1 MRLGVL
7 RSPEEPPRQNDS
19 GMRQVEVA
27 LFSPSFDRGG
37 VERMLVQLAR
47 GLADLGHRVDL
58 VVRRRKGELLAGL
71 PEAVRVVELDT
82 IERDT
87 LRAAVAYLRASVPPV
102 LVSSKPEN
110 NALAVAARL
119 RAGVHTRVFIRAA
132 SAESARSA
140 GQFFLTRW
148 RLFRTMR
155 RVFRQ
160 ADGIIAVSR
169 DLAADV
175 ASITGIPVQAIQV
188 AHNPVVTPEMF
199 ELARAP
205 LDHPWVVVG
214 SPPLILG
221 IGRLGRVKNFALLVR
236 AFARVRREQPCRLMI
251 LGEGRERAAL
261 DRLAARLGVADDFA
275 LPGFVHNPFAY
286 LSRARLFAL
295 TSVAEG
301 SPNALTEALAL
312 GTPVVSTDCRTGP
325 REILQDG
332 RYGTLVPVADE
343 EALADAM
350 LATLR
355 HPHDAEY
362 LRRAALPY
370 TVEGSAREYAAILGL
385 GRSGAGR
392 PGGQA

>member
-1 MRLGVL
+1 
-7 RSPEEPPRQNDS
+7 
-19 GMRQVEVA
+19 MRQVEVA

-37 VERMLVQLAR
+37 VERMLTQLAR

-58 VVRRRKGELLAGL
+58 VVRRRKEGLLEAL
-71 PEAVRVVELDT
+71 PEGVRVVELDA
-82 IERDT
+82 IARDT
-87 LRAAVAYLRASVPPV
+87 LSAAVAYLKTAAPQVV
-102 LVSSKPEN
+102 VSSKPEN

-119 RAGVHTRVFIRAA
+119 RAGVATRVYIRAA

-140 GQFFLTRW
+140 GQFFLKRW

-175 ASITGIPVQAIQV
+175 ASITGIPVQTIRV

-199 ELARAP
+199 ELAQAP
-205 LDHPWVVVG
+205 LEHPWLEVG
-214 SPPLILG
+214 APPLILG
-221 IGRLGRVKNFALLVR
+221 IGRLGRVKDFALLVR
-236 AFARVRREQPCRLMI
+236 AFARVRRELPCRLLI

-261 DRLAARLGVADDFA
+261 ERLAARLGVAEDFA

-312 GTPVVSTDCRTGP
+312 GVPVVSTDCRTGP

-332 RYGTLVPVADE
+332 RYGTLVPVGDEKAIADG
-343 EALADAM
+343 M
-350 LATLR
+350 LDTLR
-355 HPHDAEY
+355 HPHDPDY

-370 TVEGSAREYAAILGL
+370 TVEASAREYAAILGL
-385 GRSGAGR
+385 GEPGASR
-392 PGGQA
+392 PEVPA

>member
-1 MRLGVL
+1 
-7 RSPEEPPRQNDS
+7 
-19 GMRQVEVA
+19 
-27 LFSPSFDRGG
+27 
-37 VERMLVQLAR
+37 
-47 GLADLGHRVDL
+47 
-58 VVRRRKGELLAGL
+58 
-71 PEAVRVVELDT
+71 
-82 IERDT
+82 
-87 LRAAVAYLRASVPPV
+87 
-102 LVSSKPEN
+102 
-110 NALAVAARL
+110 LAVAARL
-119 RAGVHTRVFIRAA
+119 RAGVATRVYIRAA

-140 GQFFLTRW
+140 GQFFLKRW
-148 RLFRTMR
+148 RTFRTMR

-175 ASITGIPVQAIQV
+175 ANITGIPVHTIQV

-205 LDHPWVVVG
+205 LDHPWLAAG
-214 SPPLILG
+214 SPPLSVG
-221 IGRLGRVKNFALLVR
+221 IGRLGRVKNFDLLVR
-236 AFARVRREQPCRLMI
+236 AFARVRREDPCRLMI

-261 DRLAARLGVADDFA
+261 DRLARRLGVSDDFA

-312 GTPVVSTDCRTGP
+312 GVPVVSTDCRTGP

-332 RYGTLVPVADE
+332 RYGTLVPVGDE
-343 EALADAM
+343 EALAHAVR
-350 LATLR
+350 ATLR
-355 HPHDAEY
+355 HPLNPDY
-362 LRRAALPY
+362 LRQAALPY

-385 GRSGAGR
+385 GDPGAR
-392 PGGQA
+392 PPEGQA

>member
-1 MRLGVL
+1 
-7 RSPEEPPRQNDS
+7 
-19 GMRQVEVA
+19 MRQVEVA

-37 VERMLVQLAR
+37 VERMLAQLSR
-47 GLADLGHRVDL
+47 GLADLGYRVDL
-58 VVRRRKGELLAGL
+58 VVRRRNGELLEAL
-71 PEAVRVVELDT
+71 PEAVRVVELDA
-82 IERDT
+82 IARDT
-87 LRAAVAYLRASVPPV
+87 LSAAVAYLRMAVPPV

-119 RAGVHTRVFIRAA
+119 RSGVATRVYIRAA

-140 GQFFLTRW
+140 GQFFLKRW
-148 RLFRTMR
+148 RTFRTMR

-175 ASITGIPVQAIQV
+175 ANITGIPVHTIRV
-188 AHNPVVTPEMF
+188 AHNPVVTREMF

-205 LDHPWVVVG
+205 LDHPWLEAG

-221 IGRLGRVKNFALLVR
+221 IGRLGRVKNFDLLVR
-236 AFARVRREQPCRLMI
+236 AFARVRREDPCRLMI

-261 DRLAARLGVADDFA
+261 DRLARRLGLSDDFA

-312 GTPVVSTDCRTGP
+312 GVPVVSTDCRTGP

-332 RYGTLVPVADE
+332 RYGTLVPVGDE
-343 EALADAM
+343 EALAHAVR
-350 LATLR
+350 ATLLQ
-355 HPHDAEY
+355 PQDPDY
-362 LRRAALPY
+362 LRQAALPY

-385 GRSGAGR
+385 GEPGAR
-392 PGGQA
+392 PPEGQA

>member
-1 MRLGVL
+1 
-7 RSPEEPPRQNDS
+7 
-19 GMRQVEVA
+19 MRQVEVA

-37 VERMLVQLAR
+37 VERMLTQLSR
-47 GLADLGHRVDL
+47 GLADLGYRVDL
-58 VVRRRKGELLAGL
+58 VVRRRDGELLEAL
-71 PEAVRVVELDT
+71 PAAVRVVELDA
-82 IERDT
+82 IGRDT
-87 LRAAVAYLRASVPPV
+87 LSAAVAYLRTAVPPV

-119 RAGVHTRVFIRAA
+119 RAGVATRVYIRAA

-140 GQFFLTRW
+140 GQFFLKRW
-148 RLFRTMR
+148 RTFRTMR

-175 ASITGIPVQAIQV
+175 ASITGIPVHTIQV
-188 AHNPVVTPEMF
+188 AHNPVVTREMF

-205 LDHPWVVVG
+205 LDHPWLEAG
-214 SPPLILG
+214 APPLILG
-221 IGRLGRVKNFALLVR
+221 IGRLGRVKNFDLLVR
-236 AFARVRREQPCRLMI
+236 AFARVRREDPCRLMI

-261 DRLAARLGVADDFA
+261 DRLAGRLGVSDDFA
-275 LPGFVHNPFAY
+275 LPGYVHNPFAY

-312 GTPVVSTDCRTGP
+312 GVPVVSTDCRTGP

-332 RYGTLVPVADE
+332 RYGTLVPVGDE
-343 EALADAM
+343 EALAHAVR
-350 LATLR
+350 ATLR
-355 HPHDAEY
+355 HPQDPDY
-362 LRRAALPY
+362 LRQAALPY

-385 GRSGAGR
+385 GEPGAR
-392 PGGQA
+392 PPEGQA